1 LKNGYKEKPMSKN
14 EFEMY
19 LNYKYAGI
27 DIDSMPIEL
36 VNYFPKSAAGHHK
49 FSDMGTRIRRR
60 DKTLFKALFDEH
72 KLHTNLND
80 KVTFK
85 LEAIWNPLKKK

>member
-1 LKNGYKEKPMSKN
+1 MTKN
-14 EFEMY
+14 EFENY
-19 LNYKYAGI
+19 LNEQYKEI
-27 DIDSMPIEL
+27 CIDSMPIEL

-72 KLHTNLND
+72 KLHENLND
-80 KVTFK
+80 KVNFK
-85 LEAIWNPLKKK
+85 LEAIWNPLKKRS